1 MNLINGKPIVGGNI
15 ERIYNILKEIE
26 NREVFKDQQ
35 DEVFAKITRN
45 SDKTNK
51 WKVLLSKIRNSG
63 VTNESNK
70 RDFNR
75 FTNEEKNKSS
85 DFYKENSTS
94 SFVLV
99 NEQ

>member
-1 MNLINGKPIVGGNI
+1 MFN
-15 ERIYNILKEIE
+15 
-26 NREVFKDQQ
+26 DQQ

-51 WKVLLSKIRNSG
+51 WKVLLGKIRNSG

-85 DFYKENSTS
+85 DFYKENQPPAL
-94 SFVLV
+94 FW
-99 NEQ
+99 

>member
-51 WKVLLSKIRNSG
+51 WKVLLGKIRNSG

-70 RDFNR
+70 RDFNI

-85 DFYKENSTS
+85 DFYKENQPPAL
-94 SFVLV
+94 FW
-99 NEQ
+99 